1 MPEHSSYAPDG
12 SGAVITDRDDLI
24 DYLADK
30 NIHTSVHFKPLHKYG
45 ILRATN
51 YRDYPVAD
59 SVWKS
64 LISLPCHPAMTDED
78 IDYVIYW
85 VNKYFEDR

>member
-1 MPEHSSYAPDG
+1 
-12 SGAVITDRDDLI
+12 
-24 DYLADK
+24 
-30 NIHTSVHFKPLHKYG
+30 
-45 ILRATN
+45 LRQTN

-59 SVWKS
+59 NIWES

-85 VNKYFEDR
+85 VNKYFED

>member
-1 MPEHSSYAPDG
+1 M
-12 SGAVITDRDDLI
+12 L
-24 DYLADK
+24 
-30 NIHTSVHFKPLHKYG
+30 LHKYG
-45 ILRATN
+45 ILRQTN

-59 SVWKS
+59 NIWES

-85 VNKYFEDR
+85 VNKYFEE